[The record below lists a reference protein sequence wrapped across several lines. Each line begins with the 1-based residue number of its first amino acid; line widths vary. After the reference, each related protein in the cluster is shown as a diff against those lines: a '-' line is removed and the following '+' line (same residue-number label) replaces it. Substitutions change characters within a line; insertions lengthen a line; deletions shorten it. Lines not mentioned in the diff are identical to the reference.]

1 LRSAS
6 VPAPAAD
13 MVHALLLLFFR
24 LPFHALGNAEEVIM
38 GKRRTTGRDSDI
50 AKPA

>member
-1 LRSAS
+1 LCSAS

-24 LPFHALGNAEEVIM
+24 LPFHALGNAEQVIIEN
-38 GKRRTTGRDSDI
+38 GEQAVGFRYR
-50 AKPA
+50 